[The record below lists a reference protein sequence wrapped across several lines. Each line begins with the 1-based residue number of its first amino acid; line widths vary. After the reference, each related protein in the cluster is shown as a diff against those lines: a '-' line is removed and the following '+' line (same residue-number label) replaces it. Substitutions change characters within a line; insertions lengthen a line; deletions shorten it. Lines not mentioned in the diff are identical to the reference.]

1 MALLSEGDRPRQ
13 VVEAL
18 RLLHAQGV
26 IDGVEIE
33 RNGARPYAVKLVS
46 GIVRMNED
54 EAAMF
59 ALGAA
64 VGAFGGAAKDAR

>member
-13 VVEAL
+13 VGEAL
-18 RLLHAQGV
+18 KLLHAQGV
-26 IDGVEIE
+26 IDGVEI
-33 RNGARPYAVKLVS
+33 GPAGPRPYAVKLVS
-46 GIVRMNED
+46 GIVHMSED

-64 VGAFGGAAKDAR
+64 VGAFGGAAKRAL

>member
-1 MALLSEGDRPRQ
+1 MK
-13 VVEAL
+13 
-18 RLLHAQGV
+18 LLHAQGV
-26 IDGVEIE
+26 IDGVEVD
-33 RNGARPYAVKLVS
+33 RGAPRPYAVKLVS

-64 VGAFGGAAKDAR
+64 VGAFGGAARKAL